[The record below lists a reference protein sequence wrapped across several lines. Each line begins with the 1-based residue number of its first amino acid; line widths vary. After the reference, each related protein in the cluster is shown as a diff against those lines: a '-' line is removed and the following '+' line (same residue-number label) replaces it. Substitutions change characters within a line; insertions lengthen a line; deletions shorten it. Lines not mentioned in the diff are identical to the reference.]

1 MSPGMGNDIGQTVAW
16 VTVAVLGYALV
27 HAMAVLLAHRIKTQ
41 VRRHDLIAEARRR
54 RLEYIQAVADRAA
67 RVSGDVTIEDAD
79 EDPGD
84 FNVGIVD
91 DDAEAPLA
99 AAA

>member
-1 MSPGMGNDIGQTVAW
+1 MGTDVSQTAAW
-16 VTVAVLGYALV
+16 VTVAVLTYAMV
-27 HAMAVLLAHRIKTQ
+27 HATAVLLAHRIKTQ

-54 RLEYIQAVADRAA
+54 RLEYLQAVADRAA
-67 RVSGDVTIEDAD
+67 QVSGDVTIEDAD
-79 EDPGD
+79 QDPGD
-84 FNVGIVD
+84 FNVDIVD